1 MLELISCKIA
11 FASIKFHFEA
21 IAVIGKGSSSSVFT
35 VKEIPSGRLF
45 ASKSILKTYLN
56 KEPFGYVFDYFLFR
70 MHFIK
75 KSLYWISLRLIALC
89 NCIGFMRAKQII
101 I

>member
-35 VKEIPSGRLF
+35 VKEISSGRLF

-56 KEPFGYVFDYFLFR
+56 KEPFGYVYFFYLEFLFQDA
-70 MHFIK
+70 F
-75 KSLYWISLRLIALC
+75 Y
-89 NCIGFMRAKQII
+89 
-101 I
+101 